1 MKNFSMPKI
10 FFFYVST
17 LLFYLTSLLSL
28 NAAEPKQIGHIN
40 DIAFYCEPALYK
52 NFFCTN
58 SPFDEAVLILYLHK
72 LERKKVNGTVQA
84 FRIMP
89 SIHNLTQKTIRSAVI
104 RVSFIGDQDNSK
116 DLFINKKIIH
126 KELSNTDES
135 YLIRSDV
142 PVQESFYKV
151 LDEVTN
157 QLKYNTI
164 VLDLLEVSF
173 LD

>member
-1 MKNFSMPKI
+1 MRNYTMPKV
-10 FFFYVST
+10 FFFYVSA
-17 LLFYLTSLLSL
+17 LFYLISPLSL
-28 NAAEPKQIGHIN
+28 NAAEPKKINHIN
-40 DIAFYCEPALYK
+40 EIAFYCEPAVYK

-72 LERKKVNGTVQA
+72 LERKKISGTVKA

-89 SIHNLTQKTIRSAVI
+89 SLHNLTQKTIRSAVI
-104 RVSFIGDQDNSK
+104 RVSFIGGQDNWK

-126 KELSNTDES
+126 KELSDTAES

-142 PVQESFYKV
+142 PVQELFYKA

-157 QLKYNTI
+157 HLKYSTI
-164 VLDLLEVSF
+164 VLDLLEVNF
-173 LD
+173 LE

>member
-1 MKNFSMPKI
+1 MKIYTVTKI
-10 FFFYVST
+10 LFLYVSAFFYLVSP
-17 LLFYLTSLLSL
+17 LNL
-28 NAAEPKQIGHIN
+28 NASEPKKITQI
-40 DIAFYCEPALYK
+40 DEIAFYCEPALYK

-72 LERKKVNGTVQA
+72 LERKKVYGTVKA

-126 KELSNTDES
+126 KELSDTEES

-142 PVQESFYKV
+142 PVQELFYKA

-157 QLKYNTI
+157 HSNYSTI
-164 VLDLLEVSF
+164 VLDLLEVNF

>member
-1 MKNFSMPKI
+1 MKNYTMPKV
-10 FFFYVST
+10 FFFYVSA
-17 LLFYLTSLLSL
+17 LFYLMSPLSL
-28 NAAEPKQIGHIN
+28 NAAEPQKINHIN
-40 DIAFYCEPALYK
+40 EIAFYCEPAVYK

-72 LERKKVNGTVQA
+72 LERKKISGTVKA

-104 RVSFIGDQDNSK
+104 RVSFIGGQDNWK

-126 KELSNTDES
+126 KELSDTAES

-142 PVQESFYKV
+142 PVQELFYKA

-157 QLKYNTI
+157 HLKYSTI
-164 VLDLLEVSF
+164 VLDLLEVNF
-173 LD
+173 LE

>member
-1 MKNFSMPKI
+1 MKIYTVTKI
-10 FFFYVST
+10 LFFFVST
-17 LLFYLTSLLSL
+17 LFYLTSPLNL
-28 NAAEPKQIGHIN
+28 NAAEPKKITNIN
-40 DIAFYCEPALYK
+40 KIAFYCEPALYK

-72 LERKKVNGTVQA
+72 LERKKVYGTVKA

-104 RVSFIGDQDNSK
+104 RVSFIGDQDNWK
-116 DLFINKKIIH
+116 DLIINKKIIH
-126 KELSNTDES
+126 KELSDTEES

-142 PVQESFYKV
+142 PVQELFYKA

-157 QLKYNTI
+157 HSNYSTI
-164 VLDLLEVSF
+164 VLDLLEVNF